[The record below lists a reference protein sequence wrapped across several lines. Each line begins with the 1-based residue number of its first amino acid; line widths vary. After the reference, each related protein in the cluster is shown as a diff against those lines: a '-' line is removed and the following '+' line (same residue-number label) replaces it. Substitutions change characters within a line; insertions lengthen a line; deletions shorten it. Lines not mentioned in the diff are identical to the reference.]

1 MVSII
6 ENTLTTLKALK
17 PNLSQ
22 VYLRSDNSSCYHCG
36 YLLLS
41 LPIISGH
48 TGVKITCYDFSKPQA
63 GTDIGDC
70 RVAVLKSHMHRFL
83 NEGNAIKTASDMKTA
98 IESYG
103 GVKGCY
109 AAVYQVQPSAQT
121 MTKHTMTG
129 VQALNNFSYENRGLR
144 MWRAYGIGP
153 GKFYSADQLARFGTP
168 QDPTRLVTMETFS
181 NPNIEVGS
189 CLQRTQMSEPG
200 SLQQLP
206 KLSQTEEESK
216 KNFLVRKKDASR
228 FFSRSLSSESTLT
241 SANTC

>member
-1 MVSII
+1 MASII
-6 ENTLTTLKALK
+6 EHKLTTLKAWK

-22 VYLRSDNSSCYHCG
+22 VHLRSDSAGCYHCG

-41 LPIISGH
+41 LPSIVDR
-48 TGVKITCYDFSKPQA
+48 TGVKITRYDFSEPQA
-63 GTDIGDC
+63 GKDICDR
-70 RVAVLKSHMHRFL
+70 RVAVLKSHMRRFL
-83 NEGNAIKTASDMKTA
+83 NEGHDIRTASDMKTA

-129 VQALNNFSYENRGLR
+129 VQASNNFSYENRGLR

-168 QDPTRLVTMETFS
+168 LEIM
-181 NPNIEVGS
+181 
-189 CLQRTQMSEPG
+189 
-200 SLQQLP
+200 
-206 KLSQTEEESK
+206 
-216 KNFLVRKKDASR
+216 
-228 FFSRSLSSESTLT
+228 
-241 SANTC
+241 